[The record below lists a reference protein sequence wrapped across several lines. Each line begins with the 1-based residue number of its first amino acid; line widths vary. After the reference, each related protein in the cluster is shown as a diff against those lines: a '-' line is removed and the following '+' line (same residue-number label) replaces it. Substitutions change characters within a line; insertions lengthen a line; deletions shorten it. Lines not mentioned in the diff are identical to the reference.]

1 MTMAG
6 RIAVAAGIAGT
17 VAIVSGIVGV
27 VALTDAGARADDA
40 GSRVSVAK
48 IDVAAPAHPT
58 PAPVTTTDSDIPVP
72 GPVTVPAPEPG
83 EIAPATARN
92 HADTGA
98 RSDRRTQDNAD
109 APAQGDGGRS
119 TSQGGAGQGGAGQG
133 GNGQGGSGKS
143 GGARSD
149 APLQQGAVSGLGD
162 LRAPNALVTPASVD
176 HVSHGHDKAL
186 KTQSR
191 KSSPA
196 HRD

>member
-83 EIAPATARN
+83 EIVPSAPNRANA
-92 HADTGA
+92 AG

-109 APAQGDGGRS
+109 APAQGDSGRS
-119 TSQGGAGQGGAGQG
+119 TSQGGSGQG
-133 GNGQGGSGKS
+133 GNGQGGSGKA

-162 LRAPNALVTPASVD
+162 LHAQNAMVPVADD
-176 HVSHGHDKAL
+176 HVSHGHDKVL